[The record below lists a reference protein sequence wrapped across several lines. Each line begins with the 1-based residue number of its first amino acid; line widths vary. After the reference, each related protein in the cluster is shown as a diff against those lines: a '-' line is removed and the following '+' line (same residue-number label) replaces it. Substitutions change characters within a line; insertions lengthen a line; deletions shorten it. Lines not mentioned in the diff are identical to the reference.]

1 VTLTNDSYLL
11 YLVWIPFIKIPTT
24 NIRDTK
30 FQIGILDFKTLVS
43 TWILVTNSNLE
54 PWGDEL
60 SCQRNVLCVNG
71 QLLCTGRVNNT
82 IGNVVNHA
90 VHTPIVY
97 PGATSS
103 FSPNYFS
110 HLLGRDYRASTPA
123 ALCYLF
129 LLLLNWLILSKLLD
143 ESTAHK
149 HSFSAV
155 VC

>member
-11 YLVWIPFIKIPTT
+11 YLVWIPFIEIPTT
-24 NIRDTK
+24 YTHIWDTK

-43 TWILVTNSNLE
+43 TWILVKNSNLE

-97 PGATSS
+97 PATTSS
-103 FSPNYFS
+103 FSPQ
-110 HLLGRDYRASTPA
+110 
-123 ALCYLF
+123 
-129 LLLLNWLILSKLLD
+129 LLLPLVRERLQGEHTCCIMLFVFIITELTNI
-143 ESTAHK
+143 
-149 HSFSAV
+149 V
-155 VC
+155 